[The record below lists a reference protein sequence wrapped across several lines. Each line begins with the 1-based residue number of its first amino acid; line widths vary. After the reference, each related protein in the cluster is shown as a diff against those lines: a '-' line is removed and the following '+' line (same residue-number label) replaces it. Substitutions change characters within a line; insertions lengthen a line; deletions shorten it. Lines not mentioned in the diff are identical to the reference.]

1 MAEEQNI
8 NNPQNSSETDLPEV
22 QKELSKI
29 SLGFSKSIAILIV
42 ICGIFAYIFFQLFF
56 GSKKSNS
63 EDYLP
68 PVNNIAK
75 PAQDDQDNVP
85 EIPKLPEPP
94 KLEVPTAPPPP
105 PITVAPPVLPTPV
118 EDNKSKALLPPP
130 ISLPSAP
137 SNLVDSDAEKQRR
150 EAKRKS
156 SIVLIGGTE
165 VKKTPDQITQE
176 ATFKDRGDMTFVL
189 GRGKIIDA
197 VLETAINSDFGGEIK
212 AMVSRDVFSEQGKV
226 ILIPK
231 GSKIFG
237 TYGTSTETYGRI
249 SVIWNRIDL
258 TNGYTI
264 EFDSLAVDGL
274 GRKGMQGRVD
284 NKFKERFAN
293 SILQSA
299 FNIAFANALDKVV
312 TPPINSQAAA
322 ANSAVATQIQNIAQS
337 NAANT
342 TVTEDVRIVMICT
355 SVLGAITDTT
365 SAAYSS
371 MTQSCL
377 TAQNPST
384 ANTAAQ
390 RLAALVQA
398 VNSAAASLL
407 TTAAT
412 ASTPTQAQQAS
423 TQAFTDV
430 TNTVK
435 AMIAQQEFKPTTTID
450 QGTAI
455 KIFVNKDYKF
465 PKAVLLK
472 SRLMK

>member
-8 NNPQNSSETDLPEV
+8 NNPNSSATELPEV
-22 QKELSKI
+22 QKELSKV
-29 SLGFSKSIAILIV
+29 SVSFNKSIAILVI
-42 ICGIFAYIFFQLFF
+42 ICGIFAYIFFYLFF
-56 GSKKSNS
+56 SNKKDDSQDS
-63 EDYLP
+63 VP
-68 PVNNIAK
+68 PVVNIAK
-75 PAQDDQDNVP
+75 PAQDVQDNIP

-94 KLEVPTAPPPP
+94 KLETPAAPPPP
-105 PITVAPPVLPTPV
+105 PVVVAPPVLPTPV
-118 EDNKSKALLPPP
+118 EDKDKAPLPPSL
-130 ISLPSAP
+130 SLPSAP

-165 VKKTPDQITQE
+165 VKKTPEQVTQE
-176 ATFKDRGDMTFVL
+176 ATFKDRGDMNFVL

-197 VLETAINSDFGGEIK
+197 VLETAINSDFGGEVRAVI
-212 AMVSRDVFSEQGKV
+212 SRDVFSEKGKV
-226 ILIPK
+226 PLIPK

-237 TYGTSTETYGRI
+237 TYGASAETYGRI
-249 SVIWNRIDL
+249 SVIWSRIDL

-264 EFDSLAVDGL
+264 EFDAIAVDNL
-274 GRKGMQGRVD
+274 GRKGTQGRVD

-312 TPPINSQAAA
+312 APPINSQAAA

-342 TVTEDVRIVMICT
+342 GMTEDVRIVMICT

-371 MTQSCL
+371 MSQSCT
-377 TAQNPST
+377 TAQNPAT

-407 TTAAT
+407 TTATT
-412 ASTPTQAQQAS
+412 ASAPTQAQQAS

-435 AMIAQQEFKPTTTID
+435 DMISQQEFKPTTTID

-455 KIFVNKDYKF
+455 KIYVNKDYKF

>member
-8 NNPQNSSETDLPEV
+8 NNPNSSATELPEV
-22 QKELSKI
+22 QKELSKV
-29 SLGFSKSIAILIV
+29 SVSFNKSIAILVI
-42 ICGIFAYIFFQLFF
+42 ICGIFAYIFFYLFF
-56 GSKKSNS
+56 SNKKDDSQDS
-63 EDYLP
+63 VP
-68 PVNNIAK
+68 PVNIAK
-75 PAQDDQDNVP
+75 PAQDVQDNIP

-94 KLEVPTAPPPP
+94 KLETPASPPPP
-105 PITVAPPVLPTPV
+105 PVVVAPPVLPSPV
-118 EDNKSKALLPPP
+118 EDKDKDKVPLPPSL
-130 ISLPSAP
+130 SLPSAQ

-165 VKKTPDQITQE
+165 VKKTPEQVTQE
-176 ATFKDRGDMTFVL
+176 ATFKDRGDMSFIL

-197 VLETAINSDFGGEIK
+197 VLETAINSDFGGEVE
-212 AMVSRDVFSEQGKV
+212 AMISRDVFSEKGKV

-237 TYGTSTETYGRI
+237 TYGTSSDAYGRI
-249 SVIWNRIDL
+249 SIIWSRIDL

-264 EFDSLAVDGL
+264 DFDAIAVDNL
-274 GRKGMQGRVD
+274 GRKGTQGRVD

-312 TPPINSQAAA
+312 APPINSQAAA
-322 ANSAVATQIQNIAQS
+322 ANSTIATQIQNIAQS

-342 TVTEDVRIVMICT
+342 AMTEDVRIVMICT

-371 MTQSCL
+371 MTQSCT
-377 TAQNPST
+377 TAQNPAT

-407 TTAAT
+407 TTATT
-412 ASTPTQAQQAS
+412 ASAPTQAQQAS

-435 AMIAQQEFKPTTTID
+435 DMIAQQEFKPTTTIN

-455 KIFVNKDYKF
+455 KIYVNKDYKF